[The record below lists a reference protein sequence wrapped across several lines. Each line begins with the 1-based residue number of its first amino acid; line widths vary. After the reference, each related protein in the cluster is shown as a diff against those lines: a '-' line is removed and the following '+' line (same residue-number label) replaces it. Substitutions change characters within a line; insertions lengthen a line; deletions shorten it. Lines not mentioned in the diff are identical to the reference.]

1 MSGPSKSI
9 AGLAA
14 QWEAVVG
21 RSRGAAPMALAANA
35 EGPKDPRTC
44 LIEMLEVAAQLEFA
58 TIPPYLCALWSIE
71 NELDPTAESIRE
83 VVQEEMLHLALVC
96 NLLVAIGA
104 EVKLREWAP
113 RYPTELPGE
122 VHQDLTVRL
131 RKFDK
136 ESLLGFIQIESPEK
150 RPENVDVEHG
160 DPYWK
165 GGKTIGALY
174 EMILA
179 AFRHLKPPL
188 QTDRQVTGPLSWR
201 SVATLADVEWA
212 IRIIQHQ
219 GEGAVIG
226 PLDSSQADLAHYY
239 RFLEL
244 WKEKRLQ
251 FDKEEG
257 RFFWRGKITLPKCR
271 PMGLVPDEGYPEPL
285 DPRAARHLQQF
296 DKSYHRMLDEL
307 ENAWGHPAQDVI
319 TGQGALVRAY
329 VLMFDLGKHARFL
342 MTIPTG
348 AADGSTYGPLFT
360 PPLPSEPDAAEAP
373 PELAATTSP
382 TRSAK
387 RATRKRSDSDRRP
400 RKK

>member
-1 MSGPSKSI
+1 MSGPTKSI
-9 AGLAA
+9 AGLVA
-14 QWEAVVG
+14 QWEAAAG
-21 RSRGAAPMALAANA
+21 GASGTPPEALAATG
-35 EGPKDPRTC
+35 EGPKDPRQC

-71 NELDPTAESIRE
+71 NELDPAAESIRE

-96 NLLVAIGA
+96 NLLVALGA

-113 RYPTELPGE
+113 RYPRKLPGE
-122 VHQDLTVRL
+122 VHQDLIVSL
-131 RKFDK
+131 RKFDRD
-136 ESLLGFIQIESPEK
+136 SLLGFIQIESPEK
-150 RPENVDVEHG
+150 RPDNVDIEHG
-160 DPYWK
+160 DPYWE

-174 EMILA
+174 EIILA

-244 WKEKRLQ
+244 YKEKRLR

-257 RFFWRGKITLPKCR
+257 RFYWRGKITRPKCQ
-271 PMGLVPDEGYPEPL
+271 PMAEVPEGGYPQPI
-285 DPRAARHLQQF
+285 DPQAARHMKQF
-296 DKSYHRMLDEL
+296 DKAYHRMLVEL
-307 ENAWGHPAQDVI
+307 ENAWAHPAQNVI
-319 TGQGALVRAY
+319 TGQGALVSAY
-329 VLMFDLGKHARFL
+329 VSMFDLGKHARTL

-348 AADGSTYGPLFT
+348 AKDGSTYGPLFT
-360 PPLPSEPDAAEAP
+360 PPLPDGTVRAEPLGPAP
-373 PELAATTSP
+373 PS
-382 TRSAK
+382 SAK
-387 RATRKRSDSDRRP
+387 RNRPKAGDSDQRS

>member
-1 MSGPSKSI
+1 
-9 AGLAA
+9 
-14 QWEAVVG
+14 
-21 RSRGAAPMALAANA
+21 
-35 EGPKDPRTC
+35 
-44 LIEMLEVAAQLEFA
+44 MLEVAAQLEFA

-71 NELDPTAESIRE
+71 NELDPAAESIRE

-122 VHQDLTVRL
+122 VHQDLTVWL

-136 ESLLGFIQIESPEK
+136 ESLLGFIQIESPEM
-150 RPENVDVEHG
+150 RPENVDIEHG
-160 DPYWK
+160 DPYWE

-179 AFRHLKPPL
+179 AFRHIKPPL

-201 SVATLADVEWA
+201 SVATLDDVAWA

-251 FDKEEG
+251 FDKEET
-257 RFFWRGKITLPKCR
+257 RFYWRGKITLPKCL
-271 PMGLVPDEGYPEPL
+271 PMGPVPEGGYPAPIN
-285 DPRAARHLQQF
+285 PRAARHLQQF
-296 DKSYHRMLDEL
+296 DRSYHGMLVEL
-307 ENAWGHPAQDVI
+307 ENAWRYPVKDVI

-329 VLMFDLGKHARFL
+329 VLMFDLGKHARSL

-348 AADGSTYGPLFT
+348 AEDGSTYGPLFT
-360 PPLPSEPDAAEAP
+360 PPLPDKSGLAEPLS
-373 PELAATTSP
+373 ELATTTSP

-387 RATRKRSDSDRRP
+387 RATQREADPDRRA
-400 RKK
+400 RKE